1 MCDGGGAAVF
11 EKPENKRGRGGEA
24 AEQGG
29 ERRGLLQLAGISRK
43 IKT

>member
-1 MCDGGGAAVF
+1 MYDGGGAAVF

-24 AEQGG
+24 AERGG